1 MYRGST
7 ARALG
12 EIRAH
17 SIIRRIVA
25 AFFFEGAIRQL
36 AAAIVAALMLAG
48 CGRGSPHGVAERY
61 VEYLQQFNYDASY
74 RLLSARD
81 RHDRTP
87 REFVAEIPLAPDVSP
102 IWFRPILHIT
112 HYELGP
118 EHRNSDGVTAT
129 VPVRITMPD
138 LPLWERIL
146 DAAAGPGDTGAD
158 RAQRSLDLGDYPKV
172 TYDDTFFLAKEHH
185 HWRVVAGLADRDV
198 IIEQHRQAVVQYHQH
213 DFAGAIASFKSM
225 MSRLDHQQATGSR
238 SLAQRYRGELAAI
251 EKVMAQQAEGAAYVS
266 RLKLDRVTMKMS
278 EERVPAIFGTITNT
292 GDKPLDEVALA
303 VTWYEGRGKDLHAV
317 HREIHPVVVTPL
329 QFTDFSRSVLPFI
342 PGETRNFGFVLTAPA
357 QVEQDASPYVI
368 VGSIAFTQ
376 SSAPLPIMRAAAD
389 AGPVASSPSPAAS
402 PTAAKSLGTPVTR
415 PEQLAAPLAEKPH
428 S

>member
-1 MYRGST
+1 MRGGST
-7 ARALG
+7 ARAHIL
-12 EIRAH
+12 
-17 SIIRRIVA
+17 IRRIGA
-25 AFFFEGAIRQL
+25 AFFFRGSIRPLGA
-36 AAAIVAALMLAG
+36 AMVAALLLAG

-61 VEYLQQFNYDASY
+61 LEYLQQFNYDASY
-74 RLLSARD
+74 HLLSARD
-81 RHDRTP
+81 RHDRTL

-112 HYELGP
+112 HYQLGP
-118 EHRNSDGVTAT
+118 EHRNSDGVSAS

-158 RAQRSLDLGDYPKV
+158 RAQRSLDIGDYPKV
-172 TYDDTFFLAKEHH
+172 TYDDTFFLVKEHH

-198 IIEQHRQAVVQYHQH
+198 IIDQHRQTVVQYHQH
-213 DFAGAIASFKSM
+213 DFAGAIATFKSM
-225 MSRLDHQQATGSR
+225 ISGLEKQQATGSR

-251 EKVMAQQAEGAAYVS
+251 ERVMAQQAGTATYLP
-266 RLKLDRVTMKMS
+266 RLKLDRVAMKMS
-278 EERVPAIFGTITNT
+278 EERVPAIFGTITNA
-292 GDKPLDEVALA
+292 GDQPLDEVAVA

-317 HREIHPVVVTPL
+317 HREVHPVVATPL

-357 QVEQDASPYVI
+357 QIEQDASPYVT
-368 VGSIAFTQ
+368 VSSIAFTQ
-376 SSAPLPIMRAAAD
+376 SSAPLPIMRAA
-389 AGPVASSPSPAAS
+389 GSLKSGTSSPSPAAS
-402 PTAAKSLGTPVTR
+402 PTAAAASHGVAAAR
-415 PEQLAAPLAEKPH
+415 PQQLSEPAAPLAEKPH

>member
-1 MYRGST
+1 MRGGST
-7 ARALG
+7 ARAHTLT
-12 EIRAH
+12 
-17 SIIRRIVA
+17 RRIGA
-25 AFFFEGAIRQL
+25 AFSSRGLIRQL
-36 AAAIVAALMLAG
+36 VAAVVAALTMLLAG

-61 VEYLQQFNYDASY
+61 LEYLQQFNYDASY
-74 RLLSARD
+74 HLLSARD
-81 RHDRTP
+81 RHDRTL

-118 EHRNSDGVTAT
+118 EHRNSDGVTAS

-158 RAQRSLDLGDYPKV
+158 RAQRSLDIGDYPKV

-198 IIEQHRQAVVQYHQH
+198 IIDQHRQAVVQYHQH
-213 DFAGAIASFKSM
+213 DFAGAIATFKSM
-225 MSRLDHQQATGSR
+225 ISSLEKQQATGSR

-251 EKVMAQQAEGAAYVS
+251 EKVMAQQAGTAAYLP
-266 RLKLDRVTMKMS
+266 RLKLDRVAMKMS
-278 EERVPAIFGTITNT
+278 EARVPAIFGTITNA
-292 GDKPLDEVALA
+292 GDQPLDEIALA
-303 VTWYEGRGKDLHAV
+303 VTWYEGRGKDLRAV
-317 HREIHPVVVTPL
+317 HREIHPVVATPL

-342 PGETRNFGFVLTAPA
+342 PGETRNFGFILTAPA
-357 QVEQDASPYVI
+357 QIEQEASPYVT
-368 VGSIAFTQ
+368 VSSIAFTQ
-376 SSAPLPIMRAAAD
+376 SSAPLPIMRAAGDVKPGA
-389 AGPVASSPSPAAS
+389 ASPSPAAS
-402 PTAAKSLGTPVTR
+402 PTAAAASHGAATR
-415 PEQLAAPLAEKPH
+415 PQQLSEPAAPLAEKPH